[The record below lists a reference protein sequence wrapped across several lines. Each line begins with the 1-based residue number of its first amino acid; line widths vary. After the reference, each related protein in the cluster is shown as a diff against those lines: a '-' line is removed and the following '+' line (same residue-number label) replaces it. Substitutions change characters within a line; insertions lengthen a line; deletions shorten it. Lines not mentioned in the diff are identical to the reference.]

1 MISVFL
7 LWFDYWTLN
16 EWKTEKVKYR
26 IILSRY
32 ANYLH
37 KQEFIQAT
45 LMSVIQHKK
54 LNLKIEF
61 WKSIFIYLFLTV
73 CVFFFSIGIHLQ

>member
-45 LMSVIQHKK
+45 LMSVVSTK
-54 LNLKIEF
+54 NSTS
-61 WKSIFIYLFLTV
+61 KSSFESQSSYIYF
-73 CVFFFSIGIHLQ
+73 